1 MDSTGPAG
9 LTVVRRMVFV
19 PGARPCLK
27 LIVPAELIAELT
39 VEQIVDD
46 LRTAASLCDL
56 PETTPRPSSLLP
68 GVRPRPRRAC
78 TLQIV
83 DGSPTD
89 HWPEVYLDAYGDN
102 RHTLS
107 CTEPGQRRSFHKHVL
122 ASLTAMRATVEPDG
136 A

>member
-9 LTVVRRMVFV
+9 LTVARRMVFV

-27 LIVPAELIAELT
+27 MIVPEDKISELT
-39 VEQIVDD
+39 VEQIVED
-46 LRTAASLCDL
+46 LRTAASLCAL
-56 PETTPRPSSLLP
+56 PDAAPRAPSLLP
-68 GVRPRPRRAC
+68 GVQPRPRRTC

-83 DGSPTD
+83 DGTPD
-89 HWPEVYLDAYGDN
+89 DYLPDVYLDAYGDN

-107 CTEPGQRRSFHKHVL
+107 CTEPSQRRSFHKHVL